1 MPLANVQ
8 GCGTSTR
15 DATLHLNDV
24 RHQAHGRDGS
34 RGGYFGGPEVPIQHY
49 AQHAHGCTGNSL
61 VLLPA
66 GRSAIPRDINAS
78 TYRCFRK
85 SACGRVWGLGPGI
98 RVVEA
103 LMGDA
108 RVCV

>member
-15 DATLHLNDV
+15 DATLHLSDV

-66 GRSAIPRDINAS
+66 GRSAIPRDINAQYVQVLQEVRLWQS
-78 TYRCFRK
+78 L
-85 SACGRVWGLGPGI
+85 GLGARDPG
-98 RVVEA
+98 
-103 LMGDA
+103 G
-108 RVCV
+108 